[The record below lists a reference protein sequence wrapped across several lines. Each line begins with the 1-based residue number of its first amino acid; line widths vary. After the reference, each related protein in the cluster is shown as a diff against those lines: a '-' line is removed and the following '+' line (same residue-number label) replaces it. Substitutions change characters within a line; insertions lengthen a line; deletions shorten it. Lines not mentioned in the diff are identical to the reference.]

1 MDNPVNMEALVLSK
15 TLIVVSCVWLV
26 AGCGIQSSAATKSG
40 KKWEI
45 GAPIITYWA
54 GPGHTMTLDERT
66 AAQVSAGGWNLAWAK
81 KPEDLDIYHRYGLR
95 VMLMIG
101 TPDVD
106 DPAQAKALD
115 ALIEKVRTHPA
126 LYAYYLV
133 DEPGAGAFP
142 ALGKIVS
149 YLRKRD
155 PAHLAYINLFPTY
168 ASEGQLQVSADAAER
183 AKVGIPQ
190 DFAGVTTSDKTVLAY
205 REHLKQFVE
214 IVKPDLISYDHYH
227 FLKNSDG
234 AQYFLNLALIR
245 LAALEAGKPFVNIIQ
260 TCDSPS
266 EGWRGPGEHELRWLT
281 YTSLAYG
288 AQGISHFR
296 YDVGLWKDPN
306 DPTAPLPLY
315 WAVAQINREFLA
327 IATELQSLKS
337 LGAYHCGTIPMGGHV
352 LPPKSVFVPEPASQ
366 EVLLG
371 YFGKSARRPTH
382 VVVVNL
388 DYKSAT
394 TTTLVG
400 PGPMEVFHA
409 PTRSWSGGP
418 GSSRLKLDLP
428 PGGGILMRLSR

>member
-1 MDNPVNMEALVLSK
+1 MQVLLR
-15 TLIVVSCVWLV
+15 TLIAVGCIWLI
-26 AGCGIQSSAATKSG
+26 AGCAVAQAAAKPDA
-40 KKWEI
+40 KWKL
-45 GAPIITYWA
+45 GAPIVTYWT
-54 GPGHTMTLDERT
+54 GPGTTMALTER
-66 AAQVSAGGWNLAWAK
+66 AAEQVRAGGWNLGWAK
-81 KPEDLDIYHRYGLR
+81 KAEDLDVYHRHGIR
-95 VMLMIG
+95 AMLVID
-101 TPDVD
+101 TPNVD

-115 ALIEKVRTHPA
+115 ALIEQVRTHPA

-142 ALGKIVS
+142 ALGKLVS
-149 YLRKRD
+149 YLRQRD
-155 PAHLAYINLFPTY
+155 PSHLAYINLFPTY
-168 ASEGQLQVSADAAER
+168 ASEAQLQVSADAAER
-183 AKVGIPQ
+183 AKVGYPQ
-190 DFAGVTTSDKTVLAY
+190 DFAGVNADDKTALRY
-205 REHLKQFVE
+205 REHLRQFVE
-214 IVKPDLISYDHYH
+214 VVQPDLISYDHYH

-234 AQYFLNLALIR
+234 AQYFLNIALIR
-245 LAALEAGKPFVNIIQ
+245 MAALEAGKPFLNIIQ

-306 DPTAPLPLY
+306 DPATPLPLY
-315 WAVAQINREFLA
+315 WALSQINREFVA

-337 LGAYHCGTIPMGGHV
+337 LGIYHCGTLPLGGQA
-352 LPPKSVFVPEPASQ
+352 LPPKSAFVPEPTSQ
-366 EVLLG
+366 NVLLG

-388 DYKSAT
+388 DYKSAVT
-394 TTTLVG
+394 ATLVG

-409 PTRSWSGGP
+409 PTQSWSGGS

-428 PGGGILMRLSR
+428 PGGGALVRLGR

>member
-1 MDNPVNMEALVLSK
+1 MLSK
-15 TLIVVSCVWLV
+15 TLIAVFCVWLV
-26 AGCGIQSSAATKSG
+26 VGCATLSSSAT

-45 GAPIITYWA
+45 GSPIVTYWA
-54 GPGHTMTLDERT
+54 GPGHTMALDDRA
-66 AAQVSAGGWNLAWAK
+66 AAQVRAGGWNLGWAK
-81 KPEDLDIYHRYGLR
+81 NAEDLDVYHRHGIR
-95 VMLMIG
+95 AMLVIN
-101 TPDVD
+101 TPNVD

-115 ALIEKVRTHPA
+115 ALIERVRSHPA
-126 LYAYYLV
+126 LYAYHLV

-142 ALGKIVS
+142 ALGKLVA
-149 YLRKRD
+149 YLRQRD
-155 PAHLAYINLFPTY
+155 PAHMAYINLLPTY
-168 ASEGQLQVSADAAER
+168 ASDGQLQVSNDAAER
-183 AKVGIPQ
+183 AKVGYPQ
-190 DFAGVTTSDKTVLAY
+190 DFAGVNTDDKTALRY
-205 REHLKQFVE
+205 REHLRLFVE
-214 IVKPDLISYDHYH
+214 TVHPDLISYDHYH
-227 FLKNSDG
+227 FMKNSDG
-234 AQYFLNLALIR
+234 SQYFLNLALIR
-245 LAALEAGKPFVNIIQ
+245 MAALEAGKPFLNIIQ

-306 DPTAPLPLY
+306 DPTTPLPLY
-315 WAVAQINREFLA
+315 WALCQINREFVA
-327 IATELQSLKS
+327 IATELGSLKS
-337 LGAYHCGTIPMGGHV
+337 LGAYHCGTLPLGGQA

-366 EVLLG
+366 EVLFG

-388 DYKSAT
+388 DYKGAA

-409 PTRSWSGGP
+409 PTGSWSGGS

-428 PGGGILMRLSR
+428 PGGGALVRLKE